1 MTREERHKDYEIN
14 FNSHVEALMKF
25 PDKKLAKRLDLIR
38 AQMLYTIKNKDE
50 ETYQTLRWW
59 ELHTIEA
66 RIRKHD
72 LPEVEYSNEMEEAIA
87 NMETI
92 IFKAE
97 ERKEI
102 IEENFAKEKAHRP
115 KVQEDN
121 SNQTSLF

>member
-14 FNSHVEALMKF
+14 FNAYVEELMKF
-25 PDKKLAKRLDLIR
+25 PDAKLARRLDLVR
-38 AQMLYTIKNKDE
+38 AQMVYCAKNKDE

-72 LPEVEYSNEMEEAIA
+72 LPEVEYINDMEEAIA

-92 IFKAE
+92 IVKAE
-97 ERKEI
+97 ERQEV
-102 IEENFAKEKAHRP
+102 IEDDFVNLKTRRP
-115 KVQEDN
+115 KIQEDT

>member
-1 MTREERHKDYEIN
+1 MTRAERNKDYEIN
-14 FNSHVEALMKF
+14 FNQHVEELMKF
-25 PDKKLAKRLDLIR
+25 PDSKLVRRLDLVR
-38 AQMLYTIKNKDE
+38 AQMVYTIKNKDE

-72 LPEVEYSNEMEEAIA
+72 LPEVSYVDEIEEAIKDI
-87 NMETI
+87 ETI
-92 IFKAE
+92 IVKAE

-102 IEENFAKEKAHRP
+102 IEDAFANQNSRQP
-115 KVQEDN
+115 KVKEDN

>member
-14 FNSHVEALMKF
+14 FNKHVEELMKF
-25 PDKKLAKRLDLIR
+25 PDAKLARRLDLVR
-38 AQMLYTIKNKDE
+38 AQMVYTIKNKDE

-72 LPEVEYSNEMEEAIA
+72 LPEVEYIDEMEEAIA
-87 NMETI
+87 DMEI
-92 IFKAE
+92 IIVKAE

-102 IEENFAKEKAHRP
+102 IEETFTTQKAHRI
-115 KVQEDN
+115 KIQEDN

>member
-1 MTREERHKDYEIN
+1 MTRAERNKDYEIN
-14 FNSHVEALMKF
+14 FNKHVDELMKF
-25 PDKKLAKRLDLIR
+25 PDAKLARRLDLIR

-72 LPEVEYSNEMEEAIA
+72 LPEVEYINEMEEAIT

-92 IFKAE
+92 IIKSEERIEIAE
-97 ERKEI
+97 ET
-102 IEENFAKEKAHRP
+102 FVHQKARHL
-115 KVQEDN
+115 KIQQGN

>member
-14 FNSHVEALMKF
+14 FNKHVEELMKF
-25 PDKKLAKRLDLIR
+25 PDAKLARRLDLVR
-38 AQMLYTIKNKDE
+38 AQMVYTIKNRDE

-72 LPEVEYSNEMEEAIA
+72 LPEVEYIDEMEEAIA
-87 NMETI
+87 DMEI
-92 IFKAE
+92 IIVKAE

-102 IEENFAKEKAHRP
+102 IEETFTAQKAHRI
-115 KVQEDN
+115 KIQEDN

>member
-1 MTREERHKDYEIN
+1 MTREERHIDYEVN
-14 FNSHVEALMKF
+14 FSMYVEELMKF
-25 PDKKLAKRLDLIR
+25 PDVRLAKRLDLVR
-38 AQMLYTIKNKDE
+38 AQMVYTIKNKDE

-72 LPEVEYSNEMEEAIA
+72 LPEVEYINEMEEAIA

-92 IFKAE
+92 IVKAE

-102 IEENFAKEKAHRP
+102 MEETFANQKTHRS

>member
-1 MTREERHKDYEIN
+1 MTREERHKNYEIN
-14 FNSHVEALMKF
+14 FMQYVEELMKF
-25 PDKKLAKRLDLIR
+25 PDAKLARRLDLVR

-72 LPEVEYSNEMEEAIA
+72 LPEILYVDEIEEAIA
-87 NMETI
+87 DMETI
-92 IFKAE
+92 IIKAD

-102 IEENFAKEKAHRP
+102 IEETLANQKAHRP

>member
-1 MTREERHKDYEIN
+1 MTRDERHKDYETN
-14 FNSHVEALMKF
+14 FNNYVEELMKF
-25 PDKKLAKRLDLIR
+25 PDAKLARRLDLVR
-38 AQMLYTIKNKDE
+38 AQMIYTIKNKDE

-66 RIRKHD
+66 RIRKHE
-72 LPEVEYSNEMEEAIA
+72 LPEVEYINEMEEAIA

-92 IFKAE
+92 IVKAE

-102 IEENFAKEKAHRP
+102 MEEAFAHQKAYRP
-115 KVQEDN
+115 KIKEDN

>member
-14 FNSHVEALMKF
+14 FNKHVEELMKF
-25 PDKKLAKRLDLIR
+25 PDAKLARRLDLVR

-72 LPEVEYSNEMEEAIA
+72 LPEVEYTNEMEEAIA

-92 IFKAE
+92 IVKAE

-102 IEENFAKEKAHRP
+102 IEETFANQKVHRP